1 MIIVAL
7 KIVLLV
13 AIAASVAFYIWCGIC
28 LVWFRTSL
36 KRKIS
41 VNHQPVSL
49 LVPVCGV
56 DEDARENW
64 ASFCQQDYENYEVLF
79 GVMNLQDPA
88 VPILEELV
96 AKFGDRAQ
104 LHFCLEVRGIN
115 HKISN
120 LMHLLE
126 FAQHEI
132 VIFADSDICV
142 SPNYLST
149 VTEPLCESSV
159 GVVTCGYLDHTPK
172 VFGAALASL
181 GRCIDFI
188 PSVLVARSLDRGLR
202 FAIGPTI
209 ATRKSVLADI
219 GGLQSVLNRIGID
232 YHIGKM
238 AADAGYRVKLSEY
251 ILQNN
256 CGRET
261 LEKVFLRELRWAKT
275 IRLNYG
281 LKYYSIGLTYGT
293 VYCIPLLLLGDF
305 QSWAVIVSFATFAIR
320 VIQVLIAIQCLDCPK
335 LLWWLWLLPIRE
347 LLNFAIWFGGC
358 FGQSV
363 NWRGRVLYISAG
375 GLLTD

>member
-1 MIIVAL
+1 M
-7 KIVLLV
+7 
-13 AIAASVAFYIWCGIC
+13 SVD
-28 LVWFRTSL
+28 
-36 KRKIS
+36 KP
-41 VNHQPVSL
+41 PVSL

-64 ASFCQQDYENYEVLF
+64 ASFCKQDYKNYEVLF
-79 GVMNLQDPA
+79 GVMNPQDPA

-96 AKFGDRAQ
+96 AEFGDRAQ

-126 FAQHEI
+126 FAQHET

-142 SPNYLST
+142 TPNYLST
-149 VTEPLCESSV
+149 VTEPLGDASV
-159 GVVTCGYLDHTPK
+159 GIVTCGYLDRAPK
-172 VFGAALASL
+172 GFGAALASL

-188 PSVLVARSLDRGLR
+188 PSVLVARSLDGSLR

-219 GGLQSVLNRIGID
+219 GGLQSLLNRIGID

-238 AADAGYRVKLSEY
+238 VADAGYEVKLSEY

-281 LKYYSIGLTYGT
+281 WKYYTIGLSYGT
-293 VYCIPLLLLGDF
+293 VYSIPLLLLCGF
-305 QSWAVIVSFATFAIR
+305 ESWAVILCFATFTTR
-320 VIQVLIAIQCLDCPK
+320 MIQILIAIRRLDCPK
-335 LLWWLWLLPIRE
+335 LLHWLWLLPMRE
-347 LLNFAIWFGGC
+347 LLNFAIWVGGC

-363 NWRGRVLYISAG
+363 NWRGRVLYIG
-375 GLLTD
+375 PDGLLTCDR